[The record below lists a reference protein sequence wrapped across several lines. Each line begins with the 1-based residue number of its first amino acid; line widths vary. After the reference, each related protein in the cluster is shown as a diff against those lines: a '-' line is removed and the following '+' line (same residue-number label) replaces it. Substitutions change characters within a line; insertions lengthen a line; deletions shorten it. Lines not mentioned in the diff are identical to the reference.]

1 MAYGFQEAEL
11 AMCSMPVF
19 DSSGSLN
26 FPQINYN
33 YILIKVYPIVSL
45 PILKQL
51 KYRWAEVLSG
61 AFIT

>member
-33 YILIKVYPIVSL
+33 YILIEVYPIVSL

-51 KYRWAEVLSG
+51 QYR
-61 AFIT
+61 